1 MSKRRLSKQQFAR
14 IEKRQQAYHAKEEA
28 KRDNL
33 THDGLVIARYTRHAN
48 IEDAEGHIVHCAIRP
63 NIDSLVAG
71 DRVVWQSEGLHQG
84 TVLSRYPRTTVLG
97 RPDASGKLKP
107 VAANITQIMIVV
119 APAPDI
125 SWNLLDSYLVMAE
138 YLKISPYIVLNKTDL
153 PTDNIHQTLLKYYE
167 PLGYPI
173 LLTNRNKDEDKWL
186 HKALQNQISVFVGQS
201 GVGKSSIIAR
211 LLPHEAARIQTQA
224 LAEQT
229 LLGCHTTSH
238 SELFHIPS
246 GGDLIDSPG
255 IRELSLWTLSTTDI
269 AAGYREF
276 RPYSTQCKFRN
287 CTHVKTPGCAVAQAV
302 KNKLISLQ
310 RYENYVRILTN
321 KSE

>member
-1 MSKRRLSKQQFAR
+1 MTKRRLSKQQFAR
-14 IEKRQQAYHAKEEA
+14 IEKRQQAYYDQADTE
-28 KRDNL
+28 RDNL
-33 THDGLVIARYTRHAN
+33 TADGLVIARYTRHAT
-48 IEDAEGHIVHCAIRP
+48 IEDAQGRIIRCAIRP

-71 DRVVWQSEGLHQG
+71 DRVVWQEEGSHQG
-84 TVLSRYPRTTVLG
+84 MVLSRYPRKTVLG
-97 RPDASGKLKP
+97 RPDASGKIKP

-119 APAPDI
+119 APAPTI
-125 SWNLLDSYLVMAE
+125 SWSLLDSYLVMAE
-138 YLKISPYIVLNKTDL
+138 YLKIAPYIVLNKTDL
-153 PTDNIHQTLLKYYE
+153 STDNIQQTLLKYYE

-173 LLTNRNKDEDKWL
+173 LLTSRNKEDKWL
-186 HKALQNQISVFVGQS
+186 NKALKNQISVFVGQS

-211 LLPHEAARIQTQA
+211 LLPHEALRIQTQA

-238 SELFHIPS
+238 SELFHIPT

-255 IRELSLWTLSTTDI
+255 IRELSLWSLSTSEI
-269 AAGYREF
+269 ATGYREF
-276 RPYSTQCKFRN
+276 RPYIAQCKFRN
-287 CTHVKTPGCAVAQAV
+287 CTHIETPGCAVEQAV

-310 RYENYVRILTN
+310 RYENYVRILTS